1 MPDVKLTLIIATL
14 ALAAALVLVVGAMFY
29 VFVKRRRSLPKK
41 DEISQVDFVVDTFHQ
56 LVATLKQK
64 EKELQELRARAEERA
79 GDIESYNENIL
90 QSVPSG
96 VISTDK
102 GWKVVKANAA
112 AGRIL
117 GLDRGDI
124 RGMDFRDLF
133 PDARMQRP
141 NKRGESQ
148 YVTASGKRLWLG
160 YSLSPLVDS
169 GGSEIGRL
177 FVFTD
182 LTGLKALEDQ
192 AELRNRLSSLGE
204 MSAGIAHELKNSM
217 GVIAGYMR
225 LLSRQADSSLMGTVE
240 AVNAE
245 VGIMDRIITDFQ
257 AFTRSREL
265 NLSEVGLRSLAES
278 ASQGVS
284 ALRPDV
290 EVVLDIPEELALEG
304 DEVLLRQSLANLIQ
318 NAADSMPEGGTVTVS
333 AEASE
338 GKLTVSVSDTGHG
351 IDDEILEKVF
361 LPFFTTKEKGTG
373 LGLAIAHRTVID
385 HSGDL
390 TVESRE
396 GGGTAVRVTLP
407 VRQPSGKP

>member
-14 ALAAALVLVVGAMFY
+14 VLAAALGLVVGAMFY
-29 VFVKRRRSLPKK
+29 VSVKRRRSLPKK
-41 DEISQVDFVVDTFHQ
+41 DETSQVGFVVDTFHQ
-56 LVATLKQK
+56 LVAALKQK
-64 EKELQELRARAEERA
+64 EKELQDLRARAEERA

-117 GLDRGDI
+117 GLEPEDI
-124 RGMDFRDLF
+124 RDMDFRDLF

-141 NKRGESQ
+141 DKRGEAQ

-265 NLSEVGLRSLAES
+265 NLSEVGLRPLAES

-284 ALRPDV
+284 AQRPDV

-304 DEVLLRQSLANLIQ
+304 DEILLRQSLANLIQ

-333 AEASE
+333 AGASE
-338 GKLTVSVSDTGHG
+338 DKITISVSDTGHG
-351 IDDEILEKVF
+351 IDDEMLEKVF

-385 HSGDL
+385 HSGDI

-407 VRQPSGKP
+407 VRQPSDKP